1 MVNLPDFF
9 TSAVAR
15 LAKLSRILEHC
26 DFFRSHL
33 VDKNSATP
41 PLVMEVTAFF
51 FFLTFMAT
59 ILEVDGSTAP
69 C

>member
-15 LAKLSRILEHC
+15 LAKWSRSCEHC

-41 PLVMEVTAFF
+41 PLVMA
-51 FFLTFMAT
+51 A
-59 ILEVDGSTAP
+59 ILEVDGSTALTDLLLSSP
-69 C
+69 